1 MWQMAKIT
9 TKGLDDVLTK
19 LDKLGDL
26 SRETIGEII
35 YDGAGVMADAIKA
48 EIQGLPVTVK
58 KYTPGVMVKGITSAQ
73 KKGLMEGFGISKMQD
88 NSGVYNIKL
97 GFNGYNSQ
105 WSDKYP
111 NGQPNSIIARSLCSG
126 TSFREKNDFVGRA
139 MRKKK
144 ACIEA
149 MRQKAT
155 EKINDVWGS

>member
-1 MWQMAKIT
+1 MARIT

-48 EIQGLPVTVK
+48 EIQGLPVTTQR
-58 KYTPGVMVKGITSAQ
+58 YTAGATVKGITSAQ
-73 KKGLMEGFGISKMQD
+73 KAGLLDGFGISKMED
-88 NSGVYNIKL
+88 NGGTYNIKL
-97 GFNGYNSQ
+97 GFAGYNSQ
-105 WSDKYP
+105 RTNKYP
-111 NGQPNSIIARSLCSG
+111 QGQPNSMIARSLCSG